1 MLVYRVRYTF
11 FISLPAYRTI
21 EFIFVEEIFYILFVI
36 RKTKFLTD
44 SSDDRVNKYKKKSA
58 LFTKNRPM
66 KIHKSNIDSLSN
78 YQIKNIF

>member
-1 MLVYRVRYTF
+1 MLVYRVRHAF

-44 SSDDRVNKYKKKSA
+44 SSDGGVNKYKKSL
-58 LFTKNRPM
+58 LFSQRTDP
-66 KIHKSNIDSLSN
+66 
-78 YQIKNIF
+78 

>member
-44 SSDDRVNKYKKKSA
+44 SSDGGVNKYKKSL
-58 LFTKNRPM
+58 LFSQRTDP
-66 KIHKSNIDSLSN
+66 
-78 YQIKNIF
+78 

>member
-44 SSDDRVNKYKKKSA
+44 SSDDRVNKYKKSL
-58 LFTKNRPM
+58 LFSQRTDP
-66 KIHKSNIDSLSN
+66 
-78 YQIKNIF
+78 

>member
-36 RKTKFLTD
+36 IKTKFLTD
-44 SSDDRVNKYKKKSA
+44 SSDDRVNKYKKSL
-58 LFTKNRPM
+58 LFSQRTDP
-66 KIHKSNIDSLSN
+66 
-78 YQIKNIF
+78 

>member
-36 RKTKFLTD
+36 IKTRFLTD
-44 SSDDRVNKYKKKSA
+44 SSDGRVNKYKKSL
-58 LFTKNRPM
+58 LFSQRTDP
-66 KIHKSNIDSLSN
+66 
-78 YQIKNIF
+78 